1 MVNKRKEK
9 SRKKKSVNPRGLQG
23 RSVLKKKGQGVKVV
37 TAVEKQRRILEL
49 CHSDPTSGHFG
60 RTKTWRRVAEWFYWR
75 GMSKQ
80 VKELVSRG
88 YEFIIYVH
96 FQLWLSSLPSSC

>member
-1 MVNKRKEK
+1 M
-9 SRKKKSVNPRGLQG
+9 
-23 RSVLKKKGQGVKVV
+23 
-37 TAVEKQRRILEL
+37 
-49 CHSDPTSGHFG
+49 
-60 RTKTWRRVAEWFYWR
+60 TKTWRRVAEWFYWR

-96 FQLWLSSLPSSC
+96 FQLWLSSFVDNLPPLLTLGEVFSYLSAYE